1 MASLVRDVQPA
12 TPERVV
18 FLLGLGTAVSLLGD
32 STLYT
37 VLPRPEIA
45 AQAGV
50 SLVTVGVLLGAN
62 RAVRMLTNGLAG
74 LLYDRF
80 PRHRLLA
87 LALALGA
94 LSTLLFA
101 AGYGPA
107 PLLLSRL
114 LWGAAWSGIWVG
126 GNAVVLDVASPH
138 NRGRLSGQYQ
148 MWFFVGTGGAAL
160 LGGLLTDLA
169 GFRPA
174 LLIGGGLTMLAA
186 LMWARTLPDLNRSAI
201 THLTLPADVSSAR
214 PFPWLMSLVAA
225 VPMFVTRFVFA
236 GIASATAILWLSNL
250 VGEGLAI
257 GRLVLPLAT
266 LTGAFV
272 ALRALVSVAGARVA
286 GHLAD
291 RAGGRWQTTAV
302 VLLAG
307 AVGVWLAADARLWLA
322 VAGALAAAVAAGGVQ
337 ALAPILVGD
346 HGQAALRGRML
357 SVVYTLGD
365 LGSALGPP
373 LALGLL
379 DWLTLGTVYRLCG
392 ALLGCTVVFALWQAR
407 RAAPGTGQ
415 WPDGESS

>member
-1 MASLVRDVQPA
+1 MASLTRGATSPA
-12 TPERVV
+12 PERVV

-45 AQAGV
+45 AQVGV

-74 LLYDRF
+74 LLYDRL

-87 LALALGA
+87 AALALGA

-101 AGYGPA
+101 VGYGPA

-126 GNAVVLDVASPH
+126 GNAVVLDVASAD

-174 LLIGGGLTMLAA
+174 LFIGGGLTMLAA
-186 LMWARTLPDLNRSAI
+186 LLWARALPNFNRNAI
-201 THLTLPADVSSAR
+201 THLTLPAGATSSSA
-214 PFPWLMSLVAA
+214 FPWPATLSAA

-236 GIASATAILWLSNL
+236 GVISATAILWLSNL

-291 RAGGRWQTTAV
+291 LAGRRWQTTAA
-302 VLLAG
+302 VLIAG
-307 AVGVWLAADARLWLA
+307 AVGVWLAADTRISLA

-337 ALAPILVGD
+337 ALAPVLVGD
-346 HGQAALRGRML
+346 YGQATLRGRML

-365 LGSALGPP
+365 LGSAVGPP

-379 DWLTLGTVYRLCG
+379 EWVPLGTVYRLCA
-392 ALLGCTVVFALWQAR
+392 ALLGGTVLFALWQAR
-407 RAAPGTGQ
+407 RATPVTGR
-415 WPDGESS
+415 WTDGESS

>member
-1 MASLVRDVQPA
+1 MASITRPVSAPP
-12 TPERVV
+12 PERVV
-18 FLLGLGTAVSLLGD
+18 FLLGLGTAISLLGD

-74 LLYDRF
+74 LLYDRL

-87 LALALGA
+87 AALALGA

-101 AGYGPA
+101 VGHGPA

-126 GNAVVLDVASPH
+126 GNAVVLDVASPD

-160 LGGLLTDLA
+160 LGGLLTDLV

-174 LLIGGGLTMLAA
+174 LSIGGGLTLFAA
-186 LMWARTLPDLNRSAI
+186 LMWARALPDLNIGAV
-201 THLTLPADVSSAR
+201 THLRLPSAAAGADG
-214 PFPWLMSLVAA
+214 FPWPAALVAA

-236 GIASATAILWLSNL
+236 GVASATAILWLSNL
-250 VGEGLAI
+250 VGDGLTV
-257 GRLVLPLAT
+257 GRLALPLAT

-291 RAGGRWQTTAV
+291 RARRRWQTTAA

-307 AVGVWLAADARLWLA
+307 GVGVWLAADPRVGIA
-322 VAGALAAAVAAGGVQ
+322 VTGALAAAVAAGGVQ
-337 ALAPILVGD
+337 ALAPVLVGD
-346 HGQAALRGRML
+346 HGQPALRGRML

-365 LGSALGPP
+365 LGSAVGPP
-373 LALGLL
+373 LALGLMA
-379 DWLTLGTVYRLCG
+379 WLPLGAVYRLC
-392 ALLGCTVVFALWQAR
+392 AVLLGCTVVFALWQAR
-407 RAAPGTGQ
+407 RAR
-415 WPDGESS
+415 